1 MKLNNGKINEIS
13 VPAIRRLPLYLSFL
27 RLILNNQKN
36 ISAPEIARALHVDP
50 TQVSKD
56 FSNLEINGKTKVGY
70 DVISLIDV
78 MENFLG
84 YHISR
89 KAFIIG
95 AGNLGISLIKYNEF
109 HKEGIDIVA
118 AFDIDSQVIGSEIN
132 GKHVF
137 DLFELKDKASCWNI
151 DIGIIA
157 VPPNQAQK
165 IADLIVDNGIKAI
178 WNFSNTPIS
187 APDNI
192 IIENTSIDSSL
203 AMIKWKLNRNKSII
217 YKNRI
222 L

>member
-1 MKLNNGKINEIS
+1 MRLNNSKINDIS

-27 RLILNNQKN
+27 RLIFNEQKN
-36 ISAPEIARALHVDP
+36 ISAPEIARALHVEP

-56 FSNLEINGKTKVGY
+56 FSNLNINGKTKVGY
-70 DVISLIDV
+70 DVRSLIGV
-78 MENFLG
+78 MEESLG
-84 YHISR
+84 YNITR
-89 KAFIIG
+89 KVFLIG
-95 AGNLGISLIKYNEF
+95 AGNLGTSLIKYNEF

-118 AFDIDSQVIGSEIN
+118 AFDINPQVIGSEIN
-132 GKHVF
+132 GKHVL
-137 DLFELKDKASCWNI
+137 DLIKLKDKASYCNV

-165 IADLIVDNGIKAI
+165 IADLIVDSGIKAI
-178 WNFSNTPIS
+178 WNFSNTPIT
-187 APDNI
+187 APNNV

-203 AMIKWKLNRNKSII
+203 AMIKWKLNKNISLI

>member
-1 MKLNNGKINEIS
+1 MKLKSDKINEIS

-27 RLILNNQKN
+27 RLALNKQEN
-36 ISAPEIARALHVDP
+36 ISAPEIARALHVDS

-56 FSNLEINGKTKVGY
+56 FSNLSINGKTKVGY
-70 DVISLIDV
+70 DVRLLIGV
-78 MENFLG
+78 MEDFLG

-89 KAFIIG
+89 KAFLIG
-95 AGNLGISLIKYNEF
+95 AGNLGTSLIKYNEF

-118 AFDIDSQVIGSEIN
+118 AFDIDPQVIGSENN
-132 GKHVF
+132 GKYVL
-137 DLFELKDKASCWNI
+137 DLIKFKDTASHRNI

-165 IADLIVDNGIKAI
+165 IADLIVDSDIRAI

-187 APDNI
+187 APNNI

-203 AMIKWKLNRNKSII
+203 AMIKWKLNRNKSMI